1 MNLMQKKWAIY
12 MEGAL
17 GERNGKMGDGVLR
30 FGPQEIVCII
40 DSRHVGKLAGD
51 VLPLESEVPVV
62 GSLEEALALGAEV
75 LLLGI
80 APSGGRLPEE
90 WETVLRTA
98 LTAGL
103 SLVNGLHDRLRDKL
117 TGYLRDPGEQ
127 VIWDIRHSDRSYPIG
142 TAKAAQ
148 LGNKRVLMIG
158 TDMAVGKMTSGLLL
172 QRWLLDQ
179 GVRASFVATGQ
190 VGITITGKGIPLD
203 AIKVDQACGAVEEE
217 VLSHADS
224 DLVIVEGQGSLAHP
238 GSTAT
243 LPLLRGTC
251 PTHLILC
258 HRAETLFNEIAPRVP
273 IPPLDDFIRLNQ
285 DVADILGGLPRPQA
299 AGIFLNT
306 SHLEEDRALRAIAEI
321 RERYGLPV
329 CDPVRQ
335 GPAEI
340 GHFLLHA

>member
-1 MNLMQKKWAIY
+1 MQKRWAIY

-17 GERNGKMGDGVLR
+17 GERNGKMGDGILR
-30 FGPQEIVCII
+30 FGPQEVVCII
-40 DSRHVGKLAGD
+40 DSRHVGKRAGE

-62 GSLEEALALGAEV
+62 EGLEEALALGAEV

-80 APSGGRLPEE
+80 APSGGRLPEA
-90 WETVLRTA
+90 WETVIRSA
-98 LTAGL
+98 LSHGM
-103 SLVNGLHDRLRDKL
+103 SLVNGLHDRLEDRL
-117 TGYLRDPGEQ
+117 SGYRRDPGNQ
-127 VIWDIRHSDRSYPIG
+127 VIWDIRHCDRSYPIG
-142 TAKAAQ
+142 TAKASR
-148 LGNKRVLMIG
+148 LRNKRVLMIG

-179 GVRASFVATGQ
+179 GVNAAFVATGQ
-190 VGITITGKGIPLD
+190 VGMAITGQGIPLD

-217 VLSHADS
+217 VLAHADA

-258 HRAETLFNEIAPRVP
+258 HRAGTRYNEIVPSVP

-306 SHLEEDRALRAIAEI
+306 SHLSGDRAQEAIAENQ
-321 RERYGLPV
+321 RRYGLPV
-329 CDPVRQ
+329 CDAVRQ

-340 GHFLLHA
+340 GHFLLNA